1 MQINLSELFGVEG
14 KEKTYITEIEVT
26 EFVVPDGVY
35 EIIDKEPVVLRIRNL
50 GDRKL
55 LMEGKAKLTLQI
67 PCDRCLE
74 PVSCPFE
81 LDIAQELDMGQK
93 DEEQLDEMDDQPY
106 VDGHNLDVEQLM
118 QCELIPE
125 LPMKVLCGEDCQGI
139 CNKCGVNRNHQQC
152 NCDQSVLDPRMS
164 GIQDLFK
171 QFHQE

>member
-14 KEKTYITEIEVT
+14 KEKIYITEFEMT
-26 EFVVPDGVY
+26 EFMAPDGVY
-35 EIIDKEPVVLRIRNL
+35 EIADKEPVVLRIRNI

-55 LMEGKAKLTLQI
+55 LIEGKARLTLQI

-81 LDIAQELDMGQK
+81 LDIAEVLDMGQEE
-93 DEEQLDEMDDQPY
+93 EEQLDEMEEQPY
-106 VDGHNLDVEQLM
+106 VSGHSLDVEQLL
-118 QCELIPE
+118 QCELIPD
-125 LPMKVLCGEDCQGI
+125 LPMKVVCSEDCQGI

-152 NCDQSVLDPRMS
+152 NCDQDVPDPRMA